1 MKLIILNGSPCS
13 GKSTIIKHIMK
24 KEEHLFYLSYDA
36 LKRSFSQYEF
46 GKFHDDVYHV
56 VLAVAEA
63 VFKMKYDVICDT
75 ALYKITKDK
84 IINLAKEHEYK
95 VLEVNLETEWDVL
108 LDRYKARVAKNLANT
123 DTKIANISPERF
135 KELFDTYN
143 NEKNNNAISF
153 HTDIGDGREVAEKI
167 MKLS

>member
-13 GKSTIIKHIMK
+13 GKSTIIKHIMQR
-24 KEEHLFYLSYDA
+24 EEHLFYLSYDA

-63 VFKMKYDVICDT
+63 VFKMKYDVVCDT

-84 IINLAKEHEYK
+84 IIDLAKEHEYK
-95 VLEVNLETEWDVL
+95 IIEVNLETEWDVL
-108 LDRYKARVAKNLANT
+108 VERYKMRVAKNLANT
-123 DTKIANISPERF
+123 EKKIANITPERF
-135 KELFDTYN
+135 KELYDIYN
-143 NEKNNNAISF
+143 NEKSADAVVF
-153 HTDIGDGREVAEKI
+153 HTDVGDGRDVAEKV
-167 MKLS
+167 MQLS

>member
-13 GKSTIIKHIMK
+13 GKSTIINHIMK
-24 KEEHLFYLSYDA
+24 QEDHLFYLSYDA

-63 VFKMKYDVICDT
+63 VFKMNYDVVCDT

-84 IINLAKEHEYK
+84 IINLAKEYEYK
-95 VLEVNLETEWDVL
+95 VLEVNLETQWDVL
-108 LDRYKARVAKNLANT
+108 VERYKTRVTKNLTNT
-123 DTKIANISPERF
+123 EKKIANISPERF
-135 KELFDTYN
+135 KELYDIYN
-143 NEKNNNAISF
+143 NEKNTEALVFN
-153 HTDIGDGREVAEKI
+153 TDLGDGKDVAEKI
-167 MKLS
+167 MQLS